1 MVANERG
8 QSTNEG
14 VVEFVRKPGAQAAIR
29 RCTDGCFFLTSS
41 LRPVVV
47 EPMEQLDDEDGF
59 SERAFTKKTQ
69 EFSKEREVIRF
80 NICLYVRY
88 IIFFTDKRSP
98 GQDLLNRT
106 AFNLLT
112 VSVGSS
118 CWSYTSKRWMLSSVN

>member
-1 MVANERG
+1 LNQTISCYLFKSTIIINNIFFLQIERAIVIANERG

-59 SERAFTKKTQ
+59 SERAFAKKTT
-69 EFSKEREVIRF
+69 EFLKEREVSTFHPSIIP
-80 NICLYVRY
+80 IC
-88 IIFFTDKRSP
+88 S
-98 GQDLLNRT
+98 
-106 AFNLLT
+106 
-112 VSVGSS
+112 
-118 CWSYTSKRWMLSSVN
+118 